1 MLSLFSGTPGSGKSY
16 HATEWID
23 FYLKRGRNVIC
34 TYPFK
39 CNNKHFG
46 EFQYINI
53 FDLSVDFLINYALQ
67 HHNFTADPNKF
78 QTLIIIDEA
87 HIKFNTRG
95 FDLKERVKWLE
106 FLSVHRHYY
115 YDILLITQNDRSRDR
130 QVRGLIEVEYKH
142 RNLKCFGGK
151 GKFLMILLRKKF
163 VAVRYWYPL
172 QEKIDARFFNI
183 NKRVARCYD
192 TMAMFNASE
201 PKQLQQK
208 TILSP
213 AEFNA
218 QRKKEGEQGA

>member
-23 FYLKRGRNVIC
+23 FYLKRGRNIIC

-39 CNNKHFG
+39 CNNKHLG
-46 EFQYINI
+46 DFQYINI
-53 FDLSVDFLINYALQ
+53 FDLSVDFLIDYALQ
-67 HHNFTADPNKF
+67 HHNFTSDPNKF

-115 YDILLITQNDRSRDR
+115 YDILLITQNDRSIDR

-172 QEKIDARFFNI
+172 QEKIDARFSI
-183 NKRVARCYD
+183 
-192 TMAMFNASE
+192 
-201 PKQLQQK
+201 
-208 TILSP
+208 
-213 AEFNA
+213 
-218 QRKKEGEQGA
+218 

>member
-1 MLSLFSGTPGSGKSY
+1 MIVF
-16 HATEWID
+16 
-23 FYLKRGRNVIC
+23 
-34 TYPFK
+34 

-115 YDILLITQNDRSRDR
+115 YDILLITQNDRSIDR
-130 QVRGLIEVEYKH
+130 Q
-142 RNLKCFGGK
+142 
-151 GKFLMILLRKKF
+151 F